1 MKDLK
6 KQSEDICLLLE
17 RMEEQVKN
25 VMKSFRQELN
35 HIEVTAREACFLPW
49 EKAWRGSQPP
59 GEGLRGL
66 GPPLPASSLGFHW
79 FLYLFNKY
87 SSSVCICQAPYQGLG
102 IQ

>member
-35 HIEVTAREACFLPW
+35 HIEVMA
-49 EKAWRGSQPP
+49 
-59 GEGLRGL
+59 
-66 GPPLPASSLGFHW
+66 
-79 FLYLFNKY
+79 
-87 SSSVCICQAPYQGLG
+87 
-102 IQ
+102 